1 MLRDLSYFVCKSAH
15 RIVLICVHRDLNLC
29 AQPLICVHR
38 DPNLRV
44 QKPQS
49 VCTEILT
56 CAHRNIILRLEG
68 QRTRKR
74 RHTSRCS
81 VCGRRDQI
89 KSMCIVGRDKRC
101 A

>member
-1 MLRDLSYFVCKSAH
+1 VCTE
-15 RIVLICVHRDLNLC
+15 ILTCEHRDPNLRVQKPQSVC
-29 AQPLICVHR
+29 TEILTCEHR